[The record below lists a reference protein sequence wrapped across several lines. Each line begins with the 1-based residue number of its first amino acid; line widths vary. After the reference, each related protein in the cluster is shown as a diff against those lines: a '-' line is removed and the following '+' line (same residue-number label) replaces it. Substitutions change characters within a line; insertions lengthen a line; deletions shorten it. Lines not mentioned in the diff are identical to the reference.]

1 MALENNLAQNIPEQI
16 PSYFPQQTPDKPAGG
31 AKVHK
36 KKKPFLLEKTLMIIA
51 GAIIFLLIFAV
62 ISFEVKIASTNR
74 AVQDT
79 SREIAEAT
87 VINKNLEQE
96 VQELSRYDRV
106 YAIAKAHGLEMNE
119 ENVRNVTK

>member
-1 MALENNLAQNIPEQI
+1 MALENNLAQNISEQI
-16 PSYFPQQTPDKPAGG
+16 PSYVPQQTPDKPAGG
-31 AKVHK
+31 TKVHK
-36 KKKPFLLEKTLMIIA
+36 KKKPFLFEKTLMIIA

-87 VINKNLEQE
+87 IINKNLEQE